1 MIKIMLFCL
10 VFFPFSSFAQTAQVR
25 MSAEDCQKLMA
36 ASAQYVPDV
45 SVTGQA
51 VVPADVSDTN
61 PFSTTGQPV
70 APADLNGPVAM
81 NLENMQTLTLPVSFD
96 LSKDQSFWNS
106 SLDVG
111 DIPVVRVKIE
121 NGQIFVNGTLV
132 SGNDLNALKKACS
145 DVTGRGNIDK
155 NHLTNVQ

>member
-1 MIKIMLFCL
+1 MLFCL

-81 NLENMQTLTLPVSFD
+81 NLENMPEGTSVS
-96 LSKDQSFWNS
+96 
-106 SLDVG
+106 
-111 DIPVVRVKIE
+111 
-121 NGQIFVNGTLV
+121 
-132 SGNDLNALKKACS
+132 AA
-145 DVTGRGNIDK
+145 
-155 NHLTNVQ
+155 